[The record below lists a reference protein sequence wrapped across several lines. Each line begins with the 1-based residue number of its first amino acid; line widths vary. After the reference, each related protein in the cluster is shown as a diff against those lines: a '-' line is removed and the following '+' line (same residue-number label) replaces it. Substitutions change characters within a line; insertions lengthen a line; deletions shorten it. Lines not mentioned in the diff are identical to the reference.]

1 MAANTVITGT
11 GSVIPEL
18 VVPNSAFLNNEFY
31 DKSGSRLDRSNEAII
46 SKLEEITG
54 IRERRYVPFDQDS
67 IGLMTEASQLA
78 IADAGIGV
86 KDLSGIIVA
95 HNAGNMVPDTGAFH
109 TVPNLA
115 AALKHELS
123 DTDHNCFAYDLL
135 FGCPGWLQ
143 GIVQAHQAIQCGDAE
158 HVLITGLEIAS
169 RMLDPHDVDSMIL
182 ADGCGACVVSRN
194 VSESSGI
201 ISHATYS
208 HGQDDNRMIYL
219 GASNKPGVEGSCY
232 FHMNGREV
240 YKYATKWVPLV
251 IKDAL
256 ERAKTSIADVGMFLF
271 HQANAKMLCSIT
283 KNLAELC
290 SVSEDSFTGRVPT
303 TIELLGNTSV
313 ATIPTMLDM
322 ILKRQLEGY
331 RINPGDTAVM
341 ASVGAGM
348 HCNAIVYEF

>member
-1 MAANTVITGT
+1 MAVNTVITGT

-18 VVPNSAFLNNEFY
+18 VVPNSAFLTNEFY
-31 DKSGSRLDRSNEAII
+31 SRDGSPLERTSAAII
-46 SKLEEITG
+46 EKLEEITG
-54 IRERRYVPFDQDS
+54 IRERRYVPFEQDS

-78 IADAGIGV
+78 VEDAGIGV
-86 KDLSGIIVA
+86 QGLSGIIVA

-115 AALKHELS
+115 AALKHELH
-123 DTDHNCFAYDLL
+123 DTNYDCFAYDIL

-143 GIVQAHQAIQCGDAE
+143 GIIQAHQAIQCGDAE
-158 HVLITGLEIAS
+158 HVLVTGLEIAS

-194 VSESSGI
+194 ESGGGGI
-201 ISHATYS
+201 LAHATYS
-208 HGQDDNRMIYL
+208 HGQDDNRIIYL

-256 ERAKTSIADVGMFLF
+256 EKAKTCITDVGMFLF

-290 SVSEDSFTGRVPT
+290 SVPEDTFTGRIPT
-303 TIELLGNTSV
+303 TIEFLGNTSV

-322 ILKRQLEGY
+322 IIKRRLDGY
-331 RINPGDTAVM
+331 KISRGDIAVM

-348 HCNAIVYEF
+348 HCNAIVYQF